1 MQDLD
6 EALFERAI
14 QWVAGQVG
22 EAHVRA
28 ARKAFEERTGTI
40 EDADADYESRM
51 SQFFEHWLCARD
63 TPPSWLERFAGA
75 GSLAEQEL
83 RQLAGWQRSYRGL
96 FEFVAFE
103 PGGGLL
109 RDLMRGGRYRFAPGQ
124 HDRELTPGDRFDG
137 RLVAC
142 GQRLWLSPG
151 RAYQPRAAHAALDGL
166 LAQVALRARP
176 LESVL
181 DGLLRMRNRFL
192 RFASIRPEHVYRLDD
207 LADAPFAAP
216 WAKPESRGTRNA

>member
-1 MQDLD
+1 MQVLD

-14 QWVAGQVG
+14 QWVAAQVG
-22 EAHVRA
+22 EPRVRD
-28 ARKAFEERTGTI
+28 ARQAFEERTGSI
-40 EDADADYESRM
+40 EEADADYESRM

-63 TPPSWLERFAGA
+63 TPPSWLERFAGTGA
-75 GSLAEQEL
+75 LVEAEL
-83 RQLAGWQRSYRGL
+83 RQLAGWLRSYRGL
-96 FEFVAFE
+96 FEFVGFE
-103 PGGGLL
+103 SGGGLL
-109 RDLMRGGRYRFAPGQ
+109 RDLVLGGRYRFAPGQ

-137 RLVAC
+137 RLVAG
-142 GQRLWLSPG
+142 GQKLWLSPG

-166 LAQVALRARP
+166 LTQPALRAWP
-176 LESVL
+176 LASVL

-216 WAKPESRGTRNA
+216 WAKPQSRGSRNA

>member
-1 MQDLD
+1 MQVLD

-14 QWVAGQVG
+14 QWVAAQVG
-22 EAHVRA
+22 EQSVRA
-28 ARKAFEERTGTI
+28 ARQAFEERTGSI
-40 EDADADYESRM
+40 EEADADYESRM

-63 TPPSWLERFAGA
+63 SPPSWLERFAATGA
-75 GSLAEQEL
+75 LGEPEL

-96 FEFVAFE
+96 FEFVAFASS
-103 PGGGLL
+103 GGTL
-109 RDLMRGGRYRFAPGQ
+109 RDLLLGGRYRFAPGQ

-142 GQRLWLSPG
+142 GQELRLSPG
-151 RAYQPRAAHAALDGL
+151 RAYQPRAAHAALDAL
-166 LAQVALRARP
+166 LAQPALRALP
-176 LESVL
+176 PDSVL

-192 RFASIRPEHVYRLDD
+192 RFASIRPEHVYKLDD

-216 WAKPESRGTRNA
+216 WAKPESRANRNA

>member
-1 MQDLD
+1 MQVLD

-14 QWVAGQVG
+14 QWVAAQVG
-22 EAHVRA
+22 EQSVRA
-28 ARKAFEERTGTI
+28 ARQAFEERTGSI
-40 EDADADYESRM
+40 EEADADYESRM

-63 TPPSWLERFAGA
+63 TPPSWLERFATA
-75 GSLAEQEL
+75 VALEEAEL
-83 RQLAGWQRSYRGL
+83 RQLAGWLRSYRGL

-103 PGGGLL
+103 PGAGLV
-109 RDLMRGGRYRFAPGQ
+109 RDLVLGGRYRFAPGQ

-137 RLVAC
+137 RLVPCAR
-142 GQRLWLSPG
+142 RLRLSPG

-166 LAQVALRARP
+166 LGQPALRALP
-176 LESVL
+176 LPNVL

-216 WAKPESRGTRNA
+216 WAKPQSRGSRSV